1 MGRHSRF
8 SVPGRSALLIA
19 LASLA
24 GCARP
29 LVFDGSLAAVPFET
43 RASGRIVIGVE
54 LNGRGPYRFAVDTAA
69 TGSFLFSRVRED
81 LGLDP
86 IPGTLATV
94 HGAVASGTFPVVE
107 VDRLAIGRADWANAR
122 LIALPGDTGATATI
136 DGILGADFLRRYSVG
151 FSAREKILRLY
162 APETIGARSY
172 RGWRAIP
179 IEPEYIGESQ
189 EPLHFL
195 GLTVEGRSVPALF
208 DLGAGTSVL
217 SPAAAR
223 ALRLAAVRPEQ
234 AGQFSGAVGNEPVVV
249 QLSSQP
255 VSTGGVEWR
264 NETFVIA
271 DLPIFDTLRSVGGAL
286 AVLGSGLFHQRDF
299 VIDFARNRLLVRGGM
314 TELEE

>member
-1 MGRHSRF
+1 MGRHRRF

-29 LVFDGSLAAVPFET
+29 LVFDGSLATVPFDT
-43 RASGRIVIGVE
+43 RAGGRVVIGVE

-69 TGSFLFSRVRED
+69 TGSFLFSHAREA

-86 IPGTLATV
+86 IPGSLATV
-94 HGAVASGTFPVVE
+94 HGAVASGTFPVLGVE
-107 VDRLAIGRADWANAR
+107 RLAIGRVVWANAR

-136 DGILGADFLRRYSVG
+136 DGVLGADFLRRYSVG
-151 FSAREKILRLY
+151 LAAREGTLRLY
-162 APETIGARSY
+162 APDTIGAGSY
-172 RGWRAIP
+172 RGWSAIP
-179 IEPEYIGESQ
+179 IEPEFIGESQ

-195 GLTVEGRSVPALF
+195 ELTVEGRSVPALF
-208 DLGAGTSVL
+208 DLGAGSSVL

-223 ALRLAAVRPEQ
+223 ALRLEAVRPDQ

-249 QLSSQP
+249 QLSRQP
-255 VSTGGVEWR
+255 VSTGSVEWR

-271 DLPIFDTLRSVGGAL
+271 DLTIFGTLRRVGDAL
-286 AVLGSGLFHQRDF
+286 AVLGSGLFLQRDLI
-299 VIDFARNRLLVRGGM
+299 IDFPRDRLLVRDEM